1 MVRRIVTTATIL
13 AVAAFAT
20 NPVRAHDAKLDEN
33 GCHYERGRGVYH
45 CHEDRGP
52 NPDRFAEVK
61 KTREN
66 MCIGKT
72 HANYRLTTRFVAY
85 RTMAECVRSGGVE
98 SMDDSGGLRNT
109 PWPKL

>member
-1 MVRRIVTTATIL
+1 MVHRILVAAAL
-13 AVAAFAT
+13 VAVAASAT
-20 NPVRAHDAKLDEN
+20 NPVRASDGKLDDN
-33 GCHYERGRGVYH
+33 GCHYERSRGTYH

-66 MCIGKT
+66 MCIGKR

-85 RTMAECVRSGGVE
+85 RSMAECVRGGGIE

-109 PWPKL
+109 PWP